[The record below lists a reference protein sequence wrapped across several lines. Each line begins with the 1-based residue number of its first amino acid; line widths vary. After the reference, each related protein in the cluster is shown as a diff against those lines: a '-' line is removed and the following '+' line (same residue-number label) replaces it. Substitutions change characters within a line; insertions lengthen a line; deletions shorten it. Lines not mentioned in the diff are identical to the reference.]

1 MIIRRN
7 ILVLFFFGF
16 TITSFC
22 QELTKSKTDSVIPN
36 KLFELETF
44 VITAQYEKIDKEK
57 SINKIKVIDR
67 EKIEALGAVN
77 LKDVLSFENN
87 IRLSQDNILG
97 SSMSLQ
103 GVSGQNIKILI
114 DGIPVIGRLNG
125 NVDISQINLNNIDQI
140 EIVEGPL
147 SVNYGTDALAGTI
160 NLISKK
166 SSDKK
171 FSFDL
176 NSYYETVGQYNLDA
190 SLFYKLNKG
199 SLNISGGRNFF
210 DGWNSEDVFIEF
222 PVSQPADSSR
232 FKDWKPK
239 EQLFSKIEYSLSKEN
254 SSIRTFVNLFDEKIT
269 NRGTPRSPYFETAF
283 DDYYYT
289 WRKDIGLDYNKKLES
304 GSQIRILGGF
314 NNYKRIKNT
323 YFKDLTT
330 LEQQQTSSSE
340 DQDTIKFNTILSRGT
355 LTNLIG
361 KNNYQIGYEFNHETA
376 YGKRIE
382 GNLKTQSD
390 YALFG
395 SYEFKEIDKLI
406 IKPAVR
412 FTYNSMYNASSPI
425 IPSLNFKYQTK
436 NLNFRCSYA
445 KGFRAPSLKELY
457 FNFVD
462 INHNIVGNKDLIP
475 EQSTNFSS
483 DIVWSKKT
491 NEHVIQI
498 DFGAFYN
505 DIDNLITLAQSGLG
519 NQYTYFNLRKNKT
532 TGIQLNGSLK
542 HEKLNINIG
551 LANIGRYNSLSDSSK
566 IPILNVFNSF
576 GSILSGSSEIPSFSF
591 TPEIRFTMTYN
602 IPKFNIK
609 ISSFYKYTGR
619 TLGFFINDDVEV
631 SQSEISNFTMLD
643 LNFSKTFN
651 NDRIILSIGG
661 KNLLDVQSIT
671 SNNTNN
677 GVHSSNSGSIPM
689 SWGRSFFTSFK
700 LNF

>member
-1 MIIRRN
+1 MTIRKN
-7 ILVLFFFGF
+7 ILILFFFSF
-16 TITSFC
+16 TTTSFC
-22 QELTKSKTDSVIPN
+22 QELKNNKTDSVIN
-36 KLFELETF
+36 NRLVELETF
-44 VITAQYEKIDKEK
+44 VITAQYEKIDQEK

-67 EKIEALGAVN
+67 EKIESLGAVN
-77 LKDVLSFENN
+77 LKDVLAFENN

-125 NVDISQINLNNIDQI
+125 NVDISQINLNNIEQI

-166 SSDKK
+166 SSEKK
-171 FSFDL
+171 FSFNL

-190 SLFYKLNKG
+190 SAFYKLKKG

-210 DGWNSEDVFIEF
+210 DGWNSEDVFMEF
-222 PVSQPADSSR
+222 PISKPADFSR
-232 FKDWKPK
+232 FKEWKPK
-239 EQLFSKIEYSLSKEN
+239 EQLFSKIEYSLSNDN

-269 NRGTPRSPYFETAF
+269 NRGIPRSPYFETAF

-289 WRKDIGLDYNKKLES
+289 WRKDVGLDYNKKLES
-304 GSQIRILGGF
+304 GVQIRILGGF

-340 DQDTIKFNTILSRGT
+340 DQDTTKFNTLLSRGT
-355 LTNLIG
+355 WTNLIG
-361 KNNYQIGYEFNHETA
+361 KHNYQIGYELNHESGD
-376 YGKRIE
+376 GKRIE
-382 GNLKTQSD
+382 GNVKTQSD

-395 SYEFKEIDKLI
+395 SYEFKPIEKLI

-412 FTYNSMYNASSPI
+412 FTYNSMYKAPV
-425 IPSLNFKYQTK
+425 IPSINFKYQTK
-436 NLNFRCSYA
+436 HLNFRSSYA
-445 KGFRAPSLKELY
+445 RGFRAPSLKELY

-462 INHNIVGNKDLIP
+462 INHNIVGNKDLSA
-475 EQSTNFSS
+475 EQSNNFSA

-491 NEHVIQI
+491 NEHIIQI

-505 DIDNLITLAQSGLG
+505 DIDNLITLAQSGIG
-519 NQYTYFNLRKNKT
+519 NQFTYFNLTKNKT

-542 HEKLNINIG
+542 HEKLNINVG
-551 LANIGRYNSLSDSSK
+551 VANIGRYNSLSDSTK
-566 IPILNVFNSF
+566 IPLFNVFNSF
-576 GSILSGSSEIPSFSF
+576 GWNFSDSTEIPSFCF
-591 TPEIRFTMTYN
+591 TPEIRINVIYT
-602 IPKFNIK
+602 IPKLNVK

-619 TLGFFINDDVEV
+619 TLGFFINSDGEV
-631 SQSEISNFTMLD
+631 SQSEISNFNMFD

-651 NDRIILSIGG
+651 NDKIILSIGG
-661 KNLLDVQSIT
+661 KNLFDVQSIT
-671 SNNTNN
+671 SNNSNN